1 MKTFRQFIIEADQ
14 KDTITFD
21 IPLLIRILEY
31 AREDIKSDPELHKVV
46 EKLIDIRDK
55 GTLTM
60 DDYNLIV
67 KLKEEYIEEMAAGA
81 VGGGSAGPTMTAG
94 SGAVAGIGQPPGSKQ
109 GEPGVNMKKRKKVLL
124 FNKNFTRK

>member
-60 DDYNLIV
+60 DDYDLIV
-67 KLKEEYIEEMAAGA
+67 KLKEEYIEEMAAAA
-81 VGGGSAGPTMTAG
+81 VVGSVVAEAVTGNSALLALQAT
-94 SGAVAGIGQPPGSKQ
+94 AVALGPVGILGS
-109 GEPGVNMKKRKKVLL
+109 VYAL
-124 FNKNFTRK
+124 KNYFDLKAARRQ